1 MTEEYVIYQKFTDL
15 QTAEAIALELTNNGI
30 QNKLVNNVHA
40 YVNFIGYNPIDFA
53 VAINI
58 MPQDIPAADKIL
70 ETYYRPIVDDIDPDY
85 YLFNFSIAE
94 LKEIIAKPYEWGLL
108 DYQLARK
115 ILAEKGED
123 ISDSTV
129 QQIKK
134 TTIDELSVKEKV
146 SAAKIFTGYILAI
159 FFPFFSILIGL
170 GIINNRKILPTGE
183 KFYIHP
189 EDDRKHGKRMIII
202 SVGWICIA
210 FAILIIEKMQT
221 SF

>member
-70 ETYYRPIVDDIDPDY
+70 ETWYRPIVDNIEPDY
-85 YLFNFSIAE
+85 YLFNFTIAE
-94 LKEIIAKPYEWGLL
+94 LKEIIAKPYEWGLM
-108 DYQLARK
+108 DYQ
-115 ILAEKGED
+115 
-123 ISDSTV
+123 
-129 QQIKK
+129 
-134 TTIDELSVKEKV
+134 
-146 SAAKIFTGYILAI
+146 
-159 FFPFFSILIGL
+159 LIGL

-202 SVGWICIA
+202 SVCWICIG
-210 FAILIIEKMQT
+210 FAIMIIEKMQD